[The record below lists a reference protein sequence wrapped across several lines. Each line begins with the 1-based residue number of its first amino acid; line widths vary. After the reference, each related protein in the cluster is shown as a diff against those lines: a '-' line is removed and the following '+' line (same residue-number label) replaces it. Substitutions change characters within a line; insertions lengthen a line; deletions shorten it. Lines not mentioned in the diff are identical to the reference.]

1 MPPKAKAKPKA
12 VRQTPAVSTKASR
25 KESGEKNGHTLLEI
39 EAASNGSAKRGRRN
53 CDDKAAVLKIMND
66 HFKSLSVD
74 EKFVTKVEGLSLEEK
89 IDFDRGRWMKGEI
102 TMGKNYYADLR
113 RLYSNEET
121 PFRSIKVTNADES
134 DDEDLEN
141 ALFQSSKHLAEY
153 DPLYLWLAL
162 EKLPNQKNA
171 AGLMKCFVTFDPYAG
186 QGKNELFLRTLRWCK
201 VVELSLIHI

>member
-1 MPPKAKAKPKA
+1 
-12 VRQTPAVSTKASR
+12 
-25 KESGEKNGHTLLEI
+25 
-39 EAASNGSAKRGRRN
+39 
-53 CDDKAAVLKIMND
+53 MND

-121 PFRSIKVTNADES
+121 PFRSIKVMNADES

-201 VVELSLIHI
+201 VVEFDTKYPEIWRHVAGHFDRALDKSWTLMKSQGVSVSTWWHSVKTSLTWLWTWVHGRFASKLRKDGIV